1 MRKVFMLCFLGLL
14 IVGCNTTKVT
24 DEDKKLST
32 SIFNAFNND
41 QTTPNPGDNYYFANI
56 VDLNN
61 EELHSTLIEVSINKV
76 INVYGDN
83 LELGEDSVIGLINK
97 NINSIY
103 YVESD
108 EVDEKALGQF
118 YLYDINY
125 LYDYKTNEKVD
136 DKVSFFYCF
145 KFSKLL
151 PGKKII
157 ARDMTKD
164 KEYYDDF
171 SYYDFT
177 YMLYNNLEVVDEN
190 YVLLFDDRKDITFT
204 FSKSFYED
212 YANKIYDE
220 FLIPDNFYINNNGTD
235 YYKIKFKTLL
245 DSLN

>member
-1 MRKVFMLCFLGLL
+1 MKKIFILALL
-14 IVGCNTTKVT
+14 SLFVVACKSNNVT
-24 DEDKKLST
+24 EEDKELSVKI
-32 SIFNAFNND
+32 SNSNISSSA
-41 QTTPNPGDNYYFANI
+41 NPGDNYFFSGI
-56 VDLNN
+56 VNLNN
-61 EELHSTLIEVSINKV
+61 EELHPTLIEVSINKV
-76 INVYGDN
+76 INVYGND
-83 LELGEDSVIGLINK
+83 LKLRDYSLIDLIKENV
-97 NINSIY
+97 NDVY
-103 YVESD
+103 YLESD
-108 EVDEKALGQF
+108 EVDVNALGQF

-151 PGKKII
+151 PGKYII

-164 KEYYDDF
+164 KECYDDF
-171 SYYDFT
+171 SYYDFA

-190 YVLLFDDRKDITFT
+190 YVLLFDDRKDVTFT

-235 YYKIKFKTLL
+235 YYKISFVDLL
-245 DSLN
+245 NALNNN